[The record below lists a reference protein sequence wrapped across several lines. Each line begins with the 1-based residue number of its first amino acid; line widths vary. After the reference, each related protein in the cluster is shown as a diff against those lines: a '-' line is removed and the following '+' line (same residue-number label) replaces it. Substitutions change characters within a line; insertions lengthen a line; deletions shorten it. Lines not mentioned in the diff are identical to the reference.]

1 MKEKNSVGIVKS
13 SLFNSSNHLDLESGI
28 RLDSYELMYETYG
41 SLNKKKNNAILFW
54 ILILRDF

>member
-13 SLFNSSNHLDLESGI
+13 SLFNSSNYLDLESGT

-41 SLNKKKNNAILFW
+41 LLNKKKNNAV
-54 ILILRDF
+54 